1 MKKNIIISS
10 LLLIVLLISSCSDV
24 LDRPEL
30 NDMNDDTYWRNET
43 DLRLFAN
50 GFYINYFVGYNNT
63 WGVAYAPLRGYYF
76 SDDFSNTNVQSNFE
90 SSAPSS
96 RGSTSETPDMLI
108 QYAGPNWNFAW
119 VRKSNLFI
127 DRIENVAKS
136 QISSE
141 AYNHWL
147 GVARFFKGFEY
158 HRLVRVFGDVMEP
171 GTRPQIEEFDNGL
184 FLSIKMMQFDESL
197 NQVSIDNFSIILIDN
212 WIITFQEEPNC
223 LFNPVKERLI
233 KHANRFRELGT
244 DYLAFSLL
252 DVVIDNYIF
261 ILGVLGEK
269 IEDEDNKM
277 VLNPNRETLKI
288 LNLFKR
294 QLSDLGRYI
303 KPAKEMISILVR
315 MESDVIAKRN
325 YKHFKELHDNINQA
339 VELLDYYHGVLY
351 DGLNLYHSSMSTR
364 LNDIMALLTI
374 FSVVFIPLSFI
385 VGVYG
390 MNFENMPELHMPN
403 GYFII
408 WGVMIL
414 IAATMLLYF
423 KWKKWF

>member
-1 MKKNIIISS
+1 MNRIPLKRQEDIGLSPYELKFRGQHRSQEVQMTLFNIDAEEVMEKEVHSVDELEKYHDKHIWMNIDG
-10 LLLIVLLISSCSDV
+10 LHNEMLMSD
-24 LDRPEL
+24 LAK
-30 NDMNDDTYWRNET
+30 
-43 DLRLFAN
+43 RLQ
-50 GFYINYFVGYNNT
+50 I
-63 WGVAYAPLRGYYF
+63 
-76 SDDFSNTNVQSNFE
+76 
-90 SSAPSS
+90 PSEILS
-96 RGSTSETPDMLI
+96 
-108 QYAGPNWNFAW
+108 
-119 VRKSNLFI
+119 
-127 DRIENVAKS
+127 
-136 QISSE
+136 
-141 AYNHWL
+141 
-147 GVARFFKGFEY
+147 
-158 HRLVRVFGDVMEP
+158 DVMEP

-233 KHANRFRELGT
+233 KHSYSFRDLVT

-277 VLNPNRETLKI
+277 VLNPNRETLII